1 MALLS
6 PNAKWVFPTKYHL
19 KEACLLRHVN
29 LRAALNSPIGERN
42 LWGTFPLFFHL
53 DFETQ
58 KPK

>member
-42 LWGTFPLFFHL
+42 PICGVLSPFSFT
-53 DFETQ
+53 
-58 KPK
+58 